1 MQKSIAIIILQNKN
15 TCLAYNHHF
24 FEKQNRKK
32 LFDNHIFSQ
41 PPMSNVIQTTKLLAF
56 RFHLLDKTKNIV

>member
-1 MQKSIAIIILQNKN
+1 MQKSIANIILQNKN

-41 PPMSNVIQTTKLLAF
+41 PPMLFKQRNCWHSDFI
-56 RFHLLDKTKNIV
+56 